1 MHSHQ
6 AQFVCRRC
14 GFRFAHHKRSDGV
27 VANKHHVVDRGPLSQ
42 RCPEV
47 TFKVCK
53 IATKPSEDAATG
65 AAPVNT
71 RRSRNGAKATVAID
85 DGRYA
90 LGELKG
96 HVWVPDKRAIIMS
109 MRIDESWRQH
119 VTLAVN
125 FLLASRGLTDV

>member
-1 MHSHQ
+1 MFSHQ

-65 AAPVNT
+65 AAPVNIG
-71 RRSRNGAKATVAID
+71 RGWNSAKAAIAID

-90 LGELKG
+90 LGKLEG
-96 HVWVPDKRAIIMS
+96 HIWVPDKRAIIMS
-109 MRIDESWRQH
+109 VCIDESGR
-119 VTLAVN
+119 
-125 FLLASRGLTDV
+125 